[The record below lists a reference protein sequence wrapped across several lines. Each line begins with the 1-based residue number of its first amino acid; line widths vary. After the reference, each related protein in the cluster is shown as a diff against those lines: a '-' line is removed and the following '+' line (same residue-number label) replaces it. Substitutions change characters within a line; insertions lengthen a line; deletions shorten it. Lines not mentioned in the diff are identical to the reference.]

1 MPAQTG
7 SMPKGDQ
14 ARASIDSF
22 SKPANLQYKVV
33 NIRSQTK
40 QPQARQVNR
49 GMKRS

>member
-1 MPAQTG
+1 MPAQPG
-7 SMPKGDQ
+7 ISPKGDQ
-14 ARASIDSF
+14 TRASVDSF